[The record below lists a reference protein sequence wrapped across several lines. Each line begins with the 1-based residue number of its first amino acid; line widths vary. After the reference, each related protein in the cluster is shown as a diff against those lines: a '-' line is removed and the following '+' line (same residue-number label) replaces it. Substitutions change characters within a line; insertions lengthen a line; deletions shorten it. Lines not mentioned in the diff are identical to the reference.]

1 MRNKFYIGV
10 IMAALIVACPA
21 SADCLDPKALT
32 SGHSEY
38 VRVGPQPGSGIVSY
52 SISFE
57 PDATGTET
65 TAILGLQMCSRETTA
80 SCLDYNFDTTG
91 NGVGDTNDLDG
102 TAIEKS
108 GVKNIQGFLF
118 LRVFAS
124 TNPSGDDEP
133 EFTICRH
140 FQ

>member
-1 MRNKFYIGV
+1 MKPIITFLLT
-10 IMAALIVACPA
+10 MLVAGSA
-21 SADCLDPKALT
+21 WADCLDPKALT

-38 VRVGPQPGSGIVSY
+38 VRVGPQPGSVIVSY

-102 TAIEKS
+102 TTIEKS
-108 GVKNIQGFLF
+108 GVKDIQGFLF

-124 TNPSGDDEP
+124 TNPSGTDEP